1 MIKWEY
7 RYIAKQVTTNMETDA
22 ANFPELQQAGAD
34 GWEVV
39 SEAKDHWLLKR
50 ELQ

>member
-1 MIKWEY
+1 
-7 RYIAKQVTTNMETDA
+7 METDA